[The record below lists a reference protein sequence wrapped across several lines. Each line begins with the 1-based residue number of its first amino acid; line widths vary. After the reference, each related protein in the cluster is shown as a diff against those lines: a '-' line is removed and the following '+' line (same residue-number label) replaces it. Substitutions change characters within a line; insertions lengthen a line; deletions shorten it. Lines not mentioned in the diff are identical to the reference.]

1 MKSSNYNSK
10 KNRNKWHEK
19 FSSKCTMVCLILPE
33 VVSRKGKRI
42 RDTLVEHWRVSIF
55 PNDRYVARLTEGTR
69 KAWSHETAW
78 YTQTISHSR
87 VCLECIFK
95 NKHLYLINW
104 FIFFEIVVQKQ
115 MGKWSEIIMPHSLCS
130 IFLFFFIK
138 IPPLLRN

>member
-55 PNDRYVARLTEGTR
+55 PNDRYVARDLQKELE
-69 KAWSHETAW
+69 KHEVMKLHDILRQ
-78 YTQTISHSR
+78 YH
-87 VCLECIFK
+87 
-95 NKHLYLINW
+95 
-104 FIFFEIVVQKQ
+104 IVVCA
-115 MGKWSEIIMPHSLCS
+115 WNVYL
-130 IFLFFFIK
+130 K
-138 IPPLLRN
+138 INIVI